1 MFVLMTNPD
10 DYTEKT
16 FVQYKGFDQISS
28 NLTING
34 VGSATVNFPNKDL
47 MYLKS
52 VNRPAWADAK
62 HDEVL
67 ALKEAFLKFETE
79 SSAFNV
85 QVPKSLF
92 QSDKILFPRIAPF
105 DLIWIDYRGR
115 DGHWYAGFSGVV
127 TGYKE
132 NIRPGVTPG
141 FSIMAKDLRRL
152 LQFTPIVT
160 GLNNLAGVASLENI
174 LLNFQDGSPAVEN
187 IFATNP
193 NPAAI
198 INDVIGVVNQML
210 RMSVDTVGAAGPN
223 QPVPPFWEVDI
234 FNYFAPYT
242 YENAISPEFDPFTGR
257 DSNNPEEGAYYRN
270 PLGNAFYDSIFK
282 IGEQSVYQFIIRSK
296 LGMYTIDTQNAL
308 NILSQVAQ
316 ATLSFVYVDQ
326 AGILRYEYPR
336 YATIPSL
343 ETDYKAPGLLDGA
356 PDNQTQWNAINY
368 WISSRDEMFV
378 NYGGGEDESET
389 VATRVIATQNQVLL
403 QQMAEDINVQA
414 FNGYATAPELDLVKF
429 GLRDARVSPFYTKNM
444 IGQDIMNA
452 YAKSLM
458 MYLNSQAKSFVV
470 TLKQR
475 PDTMLNRSMVF
486 ADRGRVGL
494 ITAISDTFSESGGHT
509 RTHTCQYARY
519 LGEAIEYPWA
529 VILSDSID
537 DWPSDNAPEQLN
549 A

>member
-10 DYTEKT
+10 DYTDKT
-16 FVQYKGFDQISS
+16 FVQYKGFDQVSS
-28 NLTING
+28 NLSING
-34 VGSATVNFPNKDL
+34 VGSASVSFPNKEL

-52 VNRPAWADAK
+52 VNRPAWADQK

-67 ALKEAFLKFETE
+67 TLKEALLKFKTE
-79 SSAFNV
+79 SSAFDV
-85 QVPKSLF
+85 QIPKSLF
-92 QSDKILFPRIAPF
+92 QSDKLLFPRVAPF

-115 DGHWYAGFSGVV
+115 NGQWYAGFSGVV

-132 NIRPGVTPG
+132 TIRPGATPG
-141 FSIMAKDLRRL
+141 FSIVAKDLRRL

-160 GLNNLAGVASLENI
+160 GLNNLSEVASLDNI
-174 LLNFQDGSPAVEN
+174 LLNFQDSSVAVEN

-198 INDVIGVVNQML
+198 INDVLGVVNHML
-210 RMSVDTVGAAGPN
+210 RMSVDPVGAAGPN
-223 QPVPPFWEVDI
+223 QSVPPFWEVDI

-242 YENAISPEFDPFTGR
+242 YENAVSPEFDPFIGR
-257 DSNNPEEGAYYRN
+257 NSDTPDESGYYRS
-270 PLGNAFYDSIFK
+270 PLGNAFYDSIFN
-282 IGEQSVYQFIIRSK
+282 IGEQSVYQFIIRSQ
-296 LGMYTIDTQNAL
+296 LGMFSIDTQNAL
-308 NILSQVAQ
+308 NILNQVAQ

-326 AGILRYEYPR
+326 AGTLRYEYPR

-343 ETDYKAPGLLDGA
+343 ETDYKAPGLVDGA

-368 WISSRDEMFV
+368 WISSRDEMFLGF
-378 NYGGGEDESET
+378 GGGEDESET
-389 VATRVIATQNQVLL
+389 VATRVIATQNQILL
-403 QQMAEDINVQA
+403 QQQCEALNVLVN
-414 FNGYATAPELDLVKF
+414 NGYATAPKLDLVKY
-429 GLRDARVSPFYTKNM
+429 GLRDARVSPFYTKNI

-458 MYLNSQAKSFVV
+458 MYLNSQAKSFVI

-486 ADRGRVGL
+486 VDRGRVGL
-494 ITAISDTFSESGGHT
+494 ITAIADTFSETGGHT
-509 RTHTCQYARY
+509 RAHTCQYARY

-529 VILSDSID
+529 IILSDSID
-537 DWPSDNAPEQLN
+537 NWPSDNAPEQLY

>member
-1 MFVLMTNPD
+1 MTNPD